1 MSACGF
7 SVPFSGDV
15 EEVLKKAQSA
25 IHGQGGNFK
34 GDTGSGNF
42 NVSVFGNVIAGSY
55 TVQGQEM
62 NIVIDSKPFLIP
74 CSTIESFMKNQIT
87 G

>member
-1 MSACGF
+1 MSACNF
-7 SVPFSGDV
+7 SIPFFGTS
-15 EEVLKKAQSA
+15 EQILAKAKSA
-25 IHGQGGNFK
+25 VQGQGGQFN

-42 NVSVFGNVIAGSY
+42 NVSVFGNTIAGSY
-55 TVQGQEM
+55 TVTGQDM

-74 CSTIESFMKNQIT
+74 CSTIESFMKNQIA